1 MGGRYTPIV
10 LNRLPGSGTLPRAV
24 WWLLT
29 ACLMALSSP
38 THAQNVATPAS
49 GEVTIGVETFG
60 VGGVARPGSW
70 TGICLRVGLAPG
82 LQPRA
87 AAVQLLIRDEDGDTM
102 YAEQRVTLSPGREQP
117 VWLYVRVPANLSS
130 TTVFTVVVHEL
141 TEAGGIARRLGVSR
155 ITPSRVARAED
166 QLIGVIGRR
175 AYGVEQ
181 YELRAP
187 PRSTS
192 SHIGSAHERIEV
204 VAGLPTTPQS
214 FPDRWMGLA
223 QYSAILWT
231 DGLPSTLGV
240 EGRAQALREWVYR
253 GGHLIIV
260 LPPVG
265 GGWFAADNPIGD
277 ILPDARVRRVE
288 GADLEPYREL
298 LTDVEFVEQRL
309 PGDVTLHTFTVESGT
324 PAAEATQVINGPD
337 GCVVV
342 RRLVG
347 TGMVTIVGIDL
358 DSIRFAG
365 GQMLRAD
372 AFWHRI
378 FGNRFDVPSVSRVRE
393 EEQSGFPQANQY
405 PVDSGI
411 AGAITRSGF
420 AGVGVLLAVIVFV
433 AYWLIAGPGGY
444 ALLRM
449 RGLAQHAWTIFVL
462 TVAVFTL
469 VAWIGARSLRQTDFS
484 MEHLTLV
491 DHVYGQPV
499 QRTTTWASVFLPEY
513 SDETVRV
520 GEAGL
525 DPRWIQAATTWSD
538 PYATGGTLSFP
549 DARGY
554 RVESD
559 APFELRV
566 PSRATAKQFRF
577 DWLGGPRW
585 SMPRPVDEAQAPSL
599 DSRRQ
604 ITGALIHDL
613 PADMTDVLI
622 ILVEEQTLPNQALG
636 RQPGELW
643 ARVRV
648 VQRRTWQRGEVLD
661 LASAFSA
668 QAEGPL
674 AQSAGADYF
683 RSLTEGLVGTGSFP
697 GLGAS
702 PPAQRARDITRD
714 MARIALLPV
723 LEPPLWGRRALQSA
737 GRQGASV
744 NRRET
749 HGLDLGKWFTQP
761 CLIIVGHVNT
771 DACPTP
777 VLSVRADREQ
787 EIPAN
792 GRTVVR
798 WIYPMT
804 PRPVRF
810 GTVAAGN

>member
-1 MGGRYTPIV
+1 M
-10 LNRLPGSGTLPRAV
+10 
-24 WWLLT
+24 
-29 ACLMALSSP
+29 
-38 THAQNVATPAS
+38 
-49 GEVTIGVETFG
+49 ETFG

-70 TGICLRVGLAPG
+70 TGICLRVGLAAG

-102 YAEQRVTLSPGREQP
+102 YAERRVTLSPGREQP

-155 ITPSRVARAED
+155 ITPSRVARPED

-187 PRSTS
+187 PRSAS

-223 QYSAILWT
+223 QYSSILWT

-265 GGWFAADNPIGD
+265 GGWFAADNPIVD

-358 DSIRFAG
+358 DSIRYAG

-393 EEQSGFPQANQY
+393 QEQSGFPQANQY

-411 AGAITRSGF
+411 ASAITRSGV
-420 AGVGVLLAVIVFV
+420 AGVGILLAVIVFV

-449 RGLAQHAWTIFVL
+449 RGLARHAWTIFVL

-484 MEHLTLV
+484 MEHLTLL

-538 PYATGGTLSFP
+538 PYASGGTLSFP

-661 LASAFSA
+661 LASTFSA

-674 AQSAGADYF
+674 AQRAGTDYF
-683 RSLTEGLVGTGSFP
+683 KSLTEGLVGTGSFP
-697 GLGAS
+697 GLGGA

-723 LEPPLWGRRALQSA
+723 LEPPAWGRVALQSA
-737 GRQGASV
+737 GQPLRAGV

-810 GTVAAGN
+810 GTAAAGN